1 MANLINKI
9 ILGMA
14 YYLKTIVLIS
24 ELTLLSNILFLLHLF
39 FPLQVVNSFDS
50 LAVNCGHSKDII
62 FENRNWVGDLD
73 ETKLFSIIEPQTE
86 LSSVKTKAIPNSDS
100 VNQIPFAS
108 ARISYSNFTFSFP
121 TSIVA
126 AIGSTVFLR
135 LHFYPTSYQN
145 FETSNALF
153 TVKVGNN
160 ITLLK
165 DYNPS
170 VWLRNDNKT
179 ITKEYCL
186 TTKPGEMMNITFIPD
201 NTNQSN
207 GYAFINGI
215 EIVSMPPFLYYSAP
229 DYHFNF
235 LTLDGNEY
243 RITNDKALEMVYR
256 VNVGQRQ
263 VPPNEDTGMYRN
275 WDTDYPLYLE
285 KEYLNSISSS
295 THNLNYSQNTTP
307 NYTAPEIVYL
317 TARSYGMYETGD
329 HNVTWNF
336 KVDPAFVYM
345 VRLHFCEINWYI
357 RKRGDRAFQIFIDN
371 NLAEQYADVIRWA
384 GERWVPIYKD
394 YAVEMFSQNG
404 TERVNLSIKLQRAPI
419 TTYTVYPDVTLNG
432 IEIFKISDHNNNLAG
447 LSPNKDIILSS
458 PKQLPTQH
466 SKSKK
471 STKVMVSVVGL
482 SCLLLA
488 FLVGIIFFV
497 RRRRRFVS
505 HLETEGSSWKTKKEG
520 SSSLPPHLCRYFTI
534 AEIRAA
540 TNNFDDVF
548 IIGVGG
554 FGNVYKGCIDGSTP
568 VAIKRL
574 KSGSQQGANEFMN
587 EIELLSQ
594 LRHIHLLSLVGYCN
608 DDLEMILVYEF
619 MQHGTLCEY
628 LYGSNNQPLPWKQR
642 LEILL
647 GAARGLHYLHAEV
660 KHKIIHRD
668 VKSTNILLDEKWVA
682 KVSDFGLSKVG
693 PTGISTTHV
702 STMVKGSLGYLDPE
716 YYMFQRLTLKS
727 DVYSFGV
734 VLLEVLCARPPLV
747 RDLDKNTASLV
758 CWFQKCYNEGVAIE
772 QIVDPFLRDSITDE
786 CLKSYCKLALSC
798 LHDDG
803 TQRPTMSQ
811 VVGDLEFALQLVVSE
826 EGSQFGNAQKEGRY
840 MKGPQFSQFMS
851 DEESDLHFVRSH
863 TYKENTVSAW
873 PSSQEHPF
881 SEIRNPRPRSYS
893 CQNLKVYI

>member
-1 MANLINKI
+1 VLA
-9 ILGMA
+9 
-14 YYLKTIVLIS
+14 IVLGI
-24 ELTLLSNILFLLHLF
+24 
-39 FPLQVVNSFDS
+39 
-50 LAVNCGHSKDII
+50 
-62 FENRNWVGDLD
+62 
-73 ETKLFSIIEPQTE
+73 
-86 LSSVKTKAIPNSDS
+86 
-100 VNQIPFAS
+100 
-108 ARISYSNFTFSFP
+108 TFS
-121 TSIVA
+121 
-126 AIGSTVFLR
+126 
-135 LHFYPTSYQN
+135 
-145 FETSNALF
+145 
-153 TVKVGNN
+153 
-160 ITLLK
+160 
-165 DYNPS
+165 
-170 VWLRNDNKT
+170 WLRRRFHSERDDN
-179 ITKEYCL
+179 
-186 TTKPGEMMNITFIPD
+186 
-201 NTNQSN
+201 S
-207 GYAFINGI
+207 
-215 EIVSMPPFLYYSAP
+215 
-229 DYHFNF
+229 
-235 LTLDGNEY
+235 
-243 RITNDKALEMVYR
+243 
-256 VNVGQRQ
+256 
-263 VPPNEDTGMYRN
+263 
-275 WDTDYPLYLE
+275 
-285 KEYLNSISSS
+285 
-295 THNLNYSQNTTP
+295 
-307 NYTAPEIVYL
+307 
-317 TARSYGMYETGD
+317 
-329 HNVTWNF
+329 
-336 KVDPAFVYM
+336 
-345 VRLHFCEINWYI
+345 
-357 RKRGDRAFQIFIDN
+357 
-371 NLAEQYADVIRWA
+371 
-384 GERWVPIYKD
+384 
-394 YAVEMFSQNG
+394 
-404 TERVNLSIKLQRAPI
+404 
-419 TTYTVYPDVTLNG
+419 
-432 IEIFKISDHNNNLAG
+432 
-447 LSPNKDIILSS
+447 
-458 PKQLPTQH
+458 
-466 SKSKK
+466 SKSKN
-471 STKVMVSVVGL
+471 
-482 SCLLLA
+482 
-488 FLVGIIFFV
+488 
-497 RRRRRFVS
+497 
-505 HLETEGSSWKTKKEG
+505 EG

-534 AEIRAA
+534 AEIRSA
-540 TNNFDDVF
+540 TNNFDDDF

-594 LRHIHLLSLVGYCN
+594 LRHIHLVSLVGYCN
-608 DDLEMILVYEF
+608 DDTEMILVYEF
-619 MQHGTLCEY
+619 MQRGTLCEY
-628 LYGSNNQPLPWKQR
+628 LYSCNNQPLPWKQR

-786 CLKSYCKLALSC
+786 CLKCYCKLALSC

-811 VVGDLEFALQLVVSE
+811 VIGDLEFALQLVVSE

-863 TYKENTVSAW
+863 TYKENTVSTW

>member
-1 MANLINKI
+1 MANKFHTKMSILSLILLLYPLVTNSYKPDYNLAI
-9 ILGMA
+9 NCGSPTNA
-14 YYLKTIVLIS
+14 TASDNRTWVADHKTID
-24 ELTLLSNILFLLHLF
+24 EDNTNLFTF
-39 FPLQVVNSFDS
+39 
-50 LAVNCGHSKDII
+50 
-62 FENRNWVGDLD
+62 
-73 ETKLFSIIEPQTE
+73 IEPKPEYNTLPNTE
-86 LSSVKTKAIPNSDS
+86 IPYTT
-100 VNQIPFAS
+100 
-108 ARISYSNFTFSFP
+108 ARISLSNFTYSFP
-121 TSIVA
+121 ISTSP
-126 AIGSTVFLR
+126 VFIR

-145 FETSNALF
+145 YEPSYAIFSVEVNS
-153 TVKVGNN
+153 N

-165 DYNPS
+165 NFNPS
-170 VWLRNDNKT
+170 LWTNKKP
-179 ITKEYCL
+179 IIKEYCIQI
-186 TTKPGEMMNITFIPD
+186 KPNEKLNITFIPYNRD
-201 NTNQSN
+201 KSN
-207 GYAFINGI
+207 PYYAFINGI
-215 EIVSMPPFLYYSAP
+215 EVVSMPPFLYYTNIS
-229 DYHFNF
+229 DINYH
-235 LTLDGNEY
+235 LKSLDTDNTEY
-243 RITNDKALEMVYR
+243 PILNDKALEMVYR
-256 VNVGQRQ
+256 VNVGDNQ
-263 VPPNEDTGMYRN
+263 VPASKDTGMFRN
-275 WDTDYPLYLE
+275 WENDYPLYLE
-285 KEYLNSISSS
+285 KQYPLSLSADYTHHLKYLKDTS
-295 THNLNYSQNTTP
+295 P
-307 NYTAPEIVYL
+307 NYTAPEAVYL
-317 TARSYGMYETGD
+317 TARNYGFGATQDY
-329 HNVTWNF
+329 NVTWNF
-336 KVDPAFVYM
+336 EVDYAFTYM
-345 VRLHFCEINWYI
+345 VRLHFCEFDPRI
-357 RKRGDRAFQIFIDN
+357 KTSGDRVFHIVTRFAIRFAN
-371 NLAEQYADVIRWA
+371 TLAEQNADVIYWSGARL
-384 GERWVPIYKD
+384 VPVHKD
-394 YAVEMFSQNG
+394 YAVSMYSQEISSQI
-404 TERVNLSIKLQRAPI
+404 ERVNLSIKLQPKP
-419 TTYTVYPDVTLNG
+419 TDNSKLKPTYREDVILNG
-432 IEIFKISDHNNNLAG
+432 IEILKVSDINNNLAR
-447 LSPNKDIILSS
+447 PN
-458 PKQLPTQH
+458 PKSIAPSLPHQT
-466 SKSKK
+466 SKK
-471 STKVMVSVVGL
+471 FKITKAIIVVITFSGLVLAIVLGITVSWL
-482 SCLLLA
+482 
-488 FLVGIIFFV
+488 
-497 RRRRRFVS
+497 RRRFHS
-505 HLETEGSSWKTKKEG
+505 EREDNSSKTKNEG

-594 LRHIHLLSLVGYCN
+594 LRHIHLVSLVGYCN
-608 DDLEMILVYEF
+608 EDTEMILVYEF

-786 CLKSYCKLALSC
+786 CLKCYCKLALSC

-811 VVGDLEFALQLVVSE
+811 VIGDLEFALQLVVSE

-863 TYKENTVSAW
+863 TYKENTVSTW

>member
-1 MANLINKI
+1 
-9 ILGMA
+9 
-14 YYLKTIVLIS
+14 
-24 ELTLLSNILFLLHLF
+24 
-39 FPLQVVNSFDS
+39 
-50 LAVNCGHSKDII
+50 
-62 FENRNWVGDLD
+62 
-73 ETKLFSIIEPQTE
+73 
-86 LSSVKTKAIPNSDS
+86 
-100 VNQIPFAS
+100 
-108 ARISYSNFTFSFP
+108 
-121 TSIVA
+121 
-126 AIGSTVFLR
+126 
-135 LHFYPTSYQN
+135 
-145 FETSNALF
+145 
-153 TVKVGNN
+153 
-160 ITLLK
+160 
-165 DYNPS
+165 
-170 VWLRNDNKT
+170 
-179 ITKEYCL
+179 
-186 TTKPGEMMNITFIPD
+186 
-201 NTNQSN
+201 
-207 GYAFINGI
+207 
-215 EIVSMPPFLYYSAP
+215 
-229 DYHFNF
+229 
-235 LTLDGNEY
+235 
-243 RITNDKALEMVYR
+243 MVYR
-256 VNVGQRQ
+256 VNVGQKQ
-263 VPPNEDTGMYRN
+263 VPPSDATGMFRN
-275 WDTDYPLYLE
+275 WENDYPRYLE
-285 KEYLNSISSS
+285 KQYPQSVSSDYA
-295 THNLNYSQNTTP
+295 HLLNYKNNAIP
-307 NYTAPEIVYL
+307 NYTAPEAVYL
-317 TARSYGMYETGD
+317 TARSYGLDMAHHSLSVAQKPPTYNGTASYENSVKED
-329 HNVTWNF
+329 YNVTWNF
-336 KVDPAFVYM
+336 EVDSAFTYM
-345 VRLHFCEINWYI
+345 VRLHFCEFEEHI
-357 RKRGDRAFQIFIDN
+357 KKEGDRVFQIFIAN
-371 NLAEQYADVIRWA
+371 TLAEENADVMKWSSGARL
-384 GERWVPIYKD
+384 VPVYKD
-394 YAVEMFSQNG
+394 YVVTMYSPEGSSQI
-404 TERVNLSIKLQRAPI
+404 ERVNLSIKLQRLPKSMV
-419 TTYTVYPDVTLNG
+419 TTYRDVILNG
-432 IEIFKISDHNNNLAG
+432 IEILKISDYIRPNPKSIAPLIQSIPLSNPHQVSSTQSSKNFKTSTIFLVVIASGFVLA
-447 LSPNKDIILSS
+447 I
-458 PKQLPTQH
+458 
-466 SKSKK
+466 
-471 STKVMVSVVGL
+471 V
-482 SCLLLA
+482 
-488 FLVGIIFFV
+488 VGIIV
-497 RRRRRFVS
+497 SRLMRRLHDAVEVN
-505 HLETEGSSWKTKKEG
+505 LLKKKNKC

-534 AEIRAA
+534 AEIKAA

-554 FGNVYKGCIDGSTP
+554 FGNVYKGCIDGSTL

-594 LRHIHLLSLVGYCN
+594 LRHVHLVSLIGYCN
-608 DDLEMILVYEF
+608 DDTEMILVYEF

-747 RDLDKNTASLV
+747 RDLDKSTASLV

-851 DEESDLHFVRSH
+851 DEESDLHFIRSH

-881 SEIRNPRPRSYS
+881 LEIRNPRQRSYS